1 MNKAM
6 PSIEYLRECFDMN
19 ESGLLTWKSRPSH
32 HFVNDVAE
40 RRWNSTYAGKPA
52 GHVGKDGYMVVTLL
66 EHRYRVHRVV
76 FALANNDDP
85 ADCMVDHTDGDIL
98 NNTPENLRKASNT
111 ENQFNQKIAA
121 RNVSGVKGV
130 LWDKKAAQWRASI
143 RHNGKRFQKNF
154 RSIDEAA
161 AWADEVRRG
170 VHGEFARSE

>member
-6 PSIEYLRECFDMN
+6 PSIEYLRECFDMS
-19 ESGLLTWKSRPSH
+19 ESGLLTWKSRPPH
-32 HFVNDVAE
+32 HFVNEVAE

-66 EHRYRVHRVV
+66 EHRYRVHRIV

-85 ADCMVDHTDGDIL
+85 ADCMVDHADGNIL
-98 NNTPENLRKASNT
+98 NNAPENLRKASNT
-111 ENQFNQKIAA
+111 QNQFNQKIVA

-154 RSIDEAA
+154 RSIDQAA